1 MIATHRH
8 CNLADMLAANRFPQ
22 LREKGRLLAMLLAL
36 SIGVLLIA
44 ELWQAPLTE
53 ALLAEAGRGVI
64 FVLLALGL
72 MGTKR
77 LSVILT
83 ALLCASTLPNLLA
96 VNSIFRLS
104 LWLELLTLILC
115 MRLLLAP
122 TQTHTGEE
130 PT

>member
-1 MIATHRH
+1 
-8 CNLADMLAANRFPQ
+8 MLASNRSP
-22 LREKGRLLAMLLAL
+22 LLTEKGRLLAMLLAL

-115 MRLLLAP
+115 MGLLLAP